1 MAHPVR
7 YHVVHET
14 LYDYEHPVSVSQQQ
28 LHLAPR
34 ILDNQRI
41 EAQEII
47 IDPDQCP
54 NTAREFT
61 TYELEKDQH
70 GNFKSQYPDKDNH
83 TIDATRYALK
93 NDMRTGKKSIG
104 RSVFGL

>member
-47 IDPDQCP
+47 IDPVP
-54 NTAREFT
+54 
-61 TYELEKDQH
+61 
-70 GNFKSQYPDKDNH
+70 S
-83 TIDATRYALK
+83 
-93 NDMRTGKKSIG
+93 
-104 RSVFGL
+104 